1 MSLAI
6 ISDKKFV
13 HPLSQVKSPKPQ
25 ALFQSSQT
33 RFYCSEFF
41 NASLQLPRSI
51 RKSFAVFDHKA
62 SHALISS
69 STRFLWQFEFLAQH
83 FPWQIMF
90 PCFLAHIKKIKNGAV
105 YLFFLDGSGALFWS
119 SVCSVIFKRTVPLLV
134 STPCTTLHLKN
145 VSALSA
151 SARSS
156 AIFEGSVSF
165 LCFANSVL
173 ILCLPASKAC
183 KSPSNTLSLVLWSN
197 R

>member
-1 MSLAI
+1 MSLPI
-6 ISDKKFV
+6 ISYKKFL

-33 RFYCSEFF
+33 RFYCSEMQVY
-41 NASLQLPRSI
+41 SYQGP
-51 RKSFAVFDHKA
+51 SFAVFDHKA

-69 STRFLWQFEFLAQH
+69 SARFLWQFEFLAQH

-90 PCFLAHIKKIKNGAV
+90 PCSLAHIKKVKKGAV

-145 VSALSA
+145 FSALSA

-173 ILCLPASKAC
+173 ILCLLASKAC

>member
-1 MSLAI
+1 MRDLV
-6 ISDKKFV
+6 DV
-13 HPLSQVKSPKPQ
+13 PLVNS
-25 ALFQSSQT
+25 
-33 RFYCSEFF
+33 
-41 NASLQLPRSI
+41 RSI

-62 SHALISS
+62 SHALQSS
-69 STRFLWQFEFLAQH
+69 SARFLSQFEFLAQH
-83 FPWQIMF
+83 VHFPSQIMF
-90 PCFLAHIKKIKNGAV
+90 PHFLAPIKKVKKGAI
-105 YLFFLDGSGALFWS
+105 YLFFLGGSGAFFWS

-134 STPCTTLHLKN
+134 WTPCTTLHLKN
-145 VSALSA
+145 LSALSA
-151 SARSS
+151 SARRS